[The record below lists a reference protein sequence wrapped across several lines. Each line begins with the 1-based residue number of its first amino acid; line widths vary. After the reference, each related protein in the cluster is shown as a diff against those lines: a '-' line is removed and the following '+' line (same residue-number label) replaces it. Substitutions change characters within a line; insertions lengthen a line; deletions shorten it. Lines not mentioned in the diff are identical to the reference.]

1 MLLSLRTLCSA
12 RAPLRPSHPVLLHL
26 ALDLVGS
33 RAQSDLS
40 AKGALQA
47 AVQAV
52 GTVVPPDLLA
62 YLQVA
67 PYLLPL
73 RAPCLSSQKSTQ
85 QLLRHCYL

>member
-1 MLLSLRTLCSA
+1 MLLSLSTLWSA
-12 RAPLRPSHPVLLHL
+12 RAPLHL
-26 ALDLVGS
+26 ALDLVAARAGS

-52 GTVVPPDLLA
+52 GTVGPPDLLA

-67 PYLLPL
+67 PHLLPL
-73 RAPCLSSQKSTQ
+73 RAPSLSSQRGTQ
-85 QLLRHCYL
+85 QLLRHCYR